1 MNRWPKI
8 AIVDDDPTVRDS
20 LSQMLNLR
28 NYETMTFERGE
39 KLLESDALHKFSC
52 FVIDVRMPGIS
63 GLDLLKEIS
72 KKKSRGPVVMIT
84 GHGDIATAVEA
95 MKKGA
100 YDFQEKPFEKSSILA
115 SIARAVEKA
124 ELIHTT
130 RRLQRQIEMIFREK
144 DESWG
149 ILGSSPQ
156 TQEVKKQIKDYAPIE
171 SSVLV
176 MGETGT
182 GKELVAKALHEASER
197 KNKNFVALNMAALPE
212 SIIHSE
218 LFGHDKGA
226 FTGAASSHQGK
237 FEYASGGTIFLDE
250 VDSLPIHLQAILL
263 RVLEEKMVTRLGS
276 NKQIPVDVRV
286 VAATNQD
293 IQTLIEEGKFRRDL
307 FHRLGM
313 LSIPLPPLRKRP
325 EDIPLLVNHFLQE
338 ACIRYRKGD
347 MVISPLVI
355 QKMQTQLW
363 PGNIRELKNEVEALV
378 IRSQGR
384 EISQWGDMKN
394 VSLTEPIDELEN
406 QTMQSLRDATAT
418 FEAQFISHVLR
429 EVKGNLKL
437 ATEVLDVSPRTLF
450 DKMKKL
456 DLKKEDFK

>member
-63 GLDLLKEIS
+63 GLELLKEIS

-130 RRLQRQIEMIFREK
+130 RRLQKQIEIIFREK

-149 ILGSSPQ
+149 ILGTSPQ

-171 SSVLV
+171 SSILV

-182 GKELVAKALHEASER
+182 GKELVAKALHEASDR

-218 LFGHDKGA
+218 LFGHEKGA
-226 FTGAASSHQGK
+226 FTGAANIHQGK

-250 VDSLPIHLQAILL
+250 IDSLPIHLQAILL

-276 NKQIPVDVRV
+276 NQQIPVDVRV

-293 IQTLIEEGKFRRDL
+293 IQKLIEEGKFRRDL

-313 LSIPLPPLRKRP
+313 LSIQLPPLRKRP
-325 EDIPLLVNHFLQE
+325 EDIPVLVHHFLQE
-338 ACIRYRKGD
+338 ACILYRKGD
-347 MVISPLVI
+347 IVISPLVI

-378 IRSQGR
+378 IRCQGR
-384 EISQWGDMKN
+384 EISQWGDMKS
-394 VSLTEPIDELEN
+394 VSSTESIGELAD
-406 QTMQSLRDATAT
+406 QPMQSLRDATVA
-418 FEAQFISHVLR
+418 FETQFISHVLR